1 MKTAIQQLI
10 EFINKM
16 QNDGS
21 GGLRVQAI
29 LDYAESLE
37 QSHTS
42 PMSAEQVELLESSKI
57 ALHTLD
63 CIEFTR
69 EQGTASKRL
78 ETAISKLATTPSVKA
93 DGWVSVD
100 KEKEFHKV
108 LKCLKN
114 NKVMV
119 GTREDGIY
127 IRLAGRESEGEAFT
141 LHFALAYPFP
151 KLPPHQNKN
160 K

>member
-93 DGWVSVD
+93 DGWVSVED
-100 KEKEFHKV
+100 ELPKVGQKVDLWLVPDDEEKSYRMTWTWEKESTARITINGCKV
-108 LKCLKN
+108 
-114 NKVMV
+114 
-119 GTREDGIY
+119 T
-127 IRLAGRESEGEAFT
+127 
-141 LHFALAYPFP
+141 HWQPFAPP
-151 KLPPHQNKN
+151 KQQL
-160 K
+160 

>member
-1 MKTAIQQLI
+1 MKTKEDIALYWMKQNSMTLQQRFWEAMEEYRL
-10 EFINKM
+10 
-16 QNDGS
+16 
-21 GGLRVQAI
+21 
-29 LDYAESLE
+29 

-42 PMSAEQVELLESSKI
+42 PMSAEQVE
-57 ALHTLD
+57 D
-63 CIEFTR
+63 
-69 EQGTASKRL
+69 
-78 ETAISKLATTPSVKA
+78 ISKTIFASIDHYREAGRDDEFNIKSIAEYLQRHFATTPSVKA
-93 DGWVSVD
+93 EGWVSVD
-100 KEKEFHKV
+100 KEKEFQKV